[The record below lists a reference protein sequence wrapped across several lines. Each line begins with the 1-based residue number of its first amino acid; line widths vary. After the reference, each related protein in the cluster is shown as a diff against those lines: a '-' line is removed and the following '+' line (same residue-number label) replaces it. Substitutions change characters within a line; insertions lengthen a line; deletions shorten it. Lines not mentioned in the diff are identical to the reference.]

1 MTTIEEFQLG
11 RIDGMTNLDP
21 EMVQRALAW
30 AKANDGGRLCVWW
43 PAGAKPR
50 DPDDDSRPIMAINW
64 DGGGTGELGAFY
76 DKKDAE
82 AMETICDI
90 FNWALDQLAPSERG
104 YYGDR
109 TYEADK
115 RAEGSAS

>member
-1 MTTIEEFQLG
+1 MRNI
-11 RIDGMTNLDP
+11 DP
-21 EMVQRALAW
+21 EMAARALAW
-30 AKANDGGRLCVWW
+30 SKANDGGRLGVWW
-43 PAGAKPR
+43 PAGSK
-50 DPDDDSRPIMAINW
+50 PDDDSPPIMAIHW

-76 DKKDAE
+76 DKRDAA

-109 TYEADK
+109 AYAADK
-115 RAEGSAS
+115 RTEGSES